1 MHDCRYLAEIQVKG
15 VMRNG
20 SDNESD
26 DCGVRLVPIS
36 VKKSRRSME
45 QELRKE
51 IKFLTSLRQ
60 EYEVNMLEVEKEL
73 LDEKIQKR
81 ELEEQRLEFLEA
93 VSKSRLQWQQEKWCL
108 ERELMEEREKVAE
121 LKNKLMLKEEVV
133 KELDKTNK
141 FMKHQLTLN
150 ERCPPVMAKV
160 EKVAEVD
167 NIMMELI
174 SAGNQPATN
183 TSCLERLG
191 EHNKELQ
198 QIIENLVGEN
208 TNMKHGMEKLQVQVS
223 TLRQENEKHTQ
234 VDVRRVQ
241 ENFEKVELLRES
253 LIEKNSASK
262 KSLAQL
268 LKLQK
273 KLLKKEKL
281 ADRLVAWVKVRNR
294 IEAAR
299 DTQEVLTIG
308 DKVLGSEKR
317 RNLGVGEGGGIG
329 EALLTAFE
337 TISKK
342 VDILGFSILCQN
354 STSTWQSLVMKT
366 LF

>member
-1 MHDCRYLAEIQVKG
+1 
-15 VMRNG
+15 MRNE

-141 FMKHQLTLN
+141 FMKHQLTLK
-150 ERCPPVMAKV
+150 ERCPPKMAKV
-160 EKVAEVD
+160 EKVAEMEKVAEVD
-167 NIMMELI
+167 NIMMEMV
-174 SAGNQPATN
+174 SAGNQLDAK

-198 QIIENLVGEN
+198 QKIENLVGEN
-208 TNMKHGMEKLQVQVS
+208 TDMKHGMEKLQVQVS

-281 ADRLVAWVKVRNR
+281 ADRLVAWVKVRKR

-337 TISKK
+337 TISKM
-342 VDILGFSILCQN
+342 VDILGFYVKIQHPLGSH
-354 STSTWQSLVMKT
+354 W
-366 LF
+366 

>member
-1 MHDCRYLAEIQVKG
+1 
-15 VMRNG
+15 MRNG

-141 FMKHQLTLN
+141 FMKHQLTLK

-160 EKVAEVD
+160 EKVAEVEKLAEVD
-167 NIMMELI
+167 NIMIEMF
-174 SAGNQPATN
+174 
-183 TSCLERLG
+183 G
-191 EHNKELQ
+191 E
-198 QIIENLVGEN
+198 
-208 TNMKHGMEKLQVQVS
+208 
-223 TLRQENEKHTQ
+223 
-234 VDVRRVQ
+234 VR
-241 ENFEKVELLRES
+241 
-253 LIEKNSASK
+253 
-262 KSLAQL
+262 
-268 LKLQK
+268 
-273 KLLKKEKL
+273 
-281 ADRLVAWVKVRNR
+281 
-294 IEAAR
+294 
-299 DTQEVLTIG
+299 
-308 DKVLGSEKR
+308 
-317 RNLGVGEGGGIG
+317 
-329 EALLTAFE
+329 
-337 TISKK
+337 
-342 VDILGFSILCQN
+342 
-354 STSTWQSLVMKT
+354 
-366 LF
+366 

>member
-1 MHDCRYLAEIQVKG
+1 
-15 VMRNG
+15 MRNEG
-20 SDNESD
+20 DNESD

-45 QELRKE
+45 QRLRKE

-141 FMKHQLTLN
+141 FMKHQLTLK
-150 ERCPPVMAKV
+150 ERCPPKMAKV

-167 NIMMELI
+167 NIMMEMV
-174 SAGNQPATN
+174 SAGNQLDAK

-198 QIIENLVGEN
+198 QKIENLVGEN
-208 TNMKHGMEKLQVQVS
+208 TDMKHGMKELQVQVS
-223 TLRQENEKHTQ
+223 TLRQEKEKHTQ

-241 ENFEKVELLRES
+241 KNFDKVELLRES

-308 DKVLGSEKR
+308 DKVLGSGKR

>member
-1 MHDCRYLAEIQVKG
+1 M
-15 VMRNG
+15 
-20 SDNESD
+20 
-26 DCGVRLVPIS
+26 
-36 VKKSRRSME
+36 
-45 QELRKE
+45 
-51 IKFLTSLRQ
+51 
-60 EYEVNMLEVEKEL
+60 
-73 LDEKIQKR
+73 
-81 ELEEQRLEFLEA
+81 
-93 VSKSRLQWQQEKWCL
+93 
-108 ERELMEEREKVAE
+108 
-121 LKNKLMLKEEVV
+121 
-133 KELDKTNK
+133 
-141 FMKHQLTLN
+141 
-150 ERCPPVMAKV
+150 
-160 EKVAEVD
+160 
-167 NIMMELI
+167 
-174 SAGNQPATN
+174 
-183 TSCLERLG
+183 ERLG

-198 QIIENLVGEN
+198 EKIENLVGEN

-281 ADRLVAWVKVRNR
+281 ADRLVAWVKVRKR

-317 RNLGVGEGGGIG
+317 RKFGVGEGGGIG